1 MPAGFDADGGARAG
15 NVNPCKLYPPATR
28 RIQDR
33 DDASMTDPTSTDT
46 SDSNSATPLPLL
58 SAIEA
63 RILGCLIEKAAI
75 TPDVYPLTVNALVA
89 ACNQKTSREPV
100 MQLEPGEVGHALR
113 EMEAKGLVK
122 LDPFAQRAARYSHC
136 FDTVYGVMPRPQA
149 LLCVMLLRGPQTI
162 GELHT
167 RCERLA
173 DFPSLDD
180 VRDSLDRLLAREP
193 VLIVRI
199 PRSGGQRE
207 DRYMHLL
214 CGPLDLDAYAASA
227 ATHSEHAHIVDHDL
241 QARVAKLEEEVAQL
255 KEQLAQLTG

>member
-1 MPAGFDADGGARAG
+1 
-15 NVNPCKLYPPATR
+15 
-28 RIQDR
+28 
-33 DDASMTDPTSTDT
+33 MTDPITNAATD
-46 SDSNSATPLPLL
+46 SPSPPPVPALSAT
-58 SAIEA
+58 EA

-100 MQLEPGEVGHALR
+100 MQLETGEVGHALR

-122 LDPFAQRAARYSHC
+122 LDPFSQRAARYSHC
-136 FDTVYGVMPRPQA
+136 ADSVYGVMPRQRA

-162 GELHT
+162 SELHA

-173 DFPSLDD
+173 DFPGLDD
-180 VRDSLDRLLAREP
+180 IRDSLDRLISREP
-193 VLIVRI
+193 ALVVRI
-199 PRSGGQRE
+199 PRSAGQRE

-214 CGPLDLDAYAASA
+214 CGAIDMDAYTAVAPAAA
-227 ATHSEHAHIVDHDL
+227 APAIDHDL
-241 QARVAKLEEEVAQL
+241 QARVAKLEDEVAQL